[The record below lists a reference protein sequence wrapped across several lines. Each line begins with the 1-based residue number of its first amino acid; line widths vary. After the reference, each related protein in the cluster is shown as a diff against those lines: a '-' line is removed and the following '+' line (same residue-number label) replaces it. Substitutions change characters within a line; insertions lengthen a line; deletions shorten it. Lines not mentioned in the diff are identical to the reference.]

1 MRAALSADSP
11 ALIGPNAILRVA
23 DALADS
29 AWAGQRAAVFDR
41 AGLSHYLASPPEQM
55 LPQTEVQRLHAAL
68 RQTLG
73 WADAQRIAA
82 DAGKRTAHYLLAHRI
97 PRPVQVL
104 LRALPAPL
112 AARVLLAAIGRH
124 AWTFAGSGRFS
135 AQAARAGHPVVLTIA
150 QNPLCEGL
158 HSEEAACAYYAATFE
173 TLFRTLVH
181 AECRVRE
188 TACEATG
195 ASACRFEIRWRDA
208 RPPHERVVEAP
219 LT

>member
-1 MRAALSADSP
+1 MHAALPADSP

-23 DALADS
+23 DALAAS
-29 AWAGQRAAVFDR
+29 PLAGQRTAVFDR
-41 AGLSHYLASPPEQM
+41 AGLSHYLATPPQQM

-82 DAGKRTAHYLLAHRI
+82 DAGRRTAHYLLAHRI
-97 PRPVQVL
+97 PRPVQAL
-104 LRALPAPL
+104 LRLLPAPL
-112 AARVLLAAIGRH
+112 AARVLLSAISRH
-124 AWTFAGSGRFS
+124 AWTFAGSGRFT
-135 AQAARAGHPVVLTIA
+135 AQPGYPVVLTIT
-150 QNPLCEGL
+150 QNPLCQGL
-158 HSEEAACAYYAATFE
+158 HSEEAACAYYADTFE

-181 AECRVRE
+181 RNSRVRE

-208 RPPHERVVEAP
+208 PPPHVGINEAP

>member
-1 MRAALSADSP
+1 MHPTLPADSP

-23 DALADS
+23 DALAASPLADLRS
-29 AWAGQRAAVFDR
+29 LVFDR
-41 AGLSHYLASPPEQM
+41 AGLSHYLASPPQQM

-82 DAGKRTAHYLLAHRI
+82 DAGRRTAHYLLAHRI
-97 PRPVQVL
+97 PRPVQML
-104 LRALPAPL
+104 LRGLPAPW
-112 AARVLLAAIGRH
+112 AARVLLSAIGRH

-135 AQAARAGHPVVLTIA
+135 AKPGYPVVLTIA

-181 AECRVRE
+181 RHSRVLE

-208 RPPHERVVEAP
+208 PPPQVGIDESR